1 MHVLFDTG
9 VMLSFLNDEQE
20 ENNEIAFLVE
30 CVERKRFTGWMSA
43 VSINEIAL
51 AAKDNDKSVEMIKNL
66 LMLFRITAVDE
77 KILHAALKSPV
88 SGFENA
94 LITESAKSM
103 NLDCVVSLNRKLWD
117 ERQIRILSP
126 FDLTTI
132 IKHSG
137 I

>member
-9 VMLSFLNDEQE
+9 VILSFLKDEPA
-20 ENNEIAFLVE
+20 ENNEIAFLIE
-30 CVERKRFTGWMSA
+30 CAERKRFTGWMTATSF
-43 VSINEIAL
+43 NEIAQS
-51 AAKDNDKSVEMIKNL
+51 AKESGKSLEIIKHLL
-66 LMLFRITAVDE
+66 LMFRITAVDE

-88 SGFENA
+88 PGFENA
-94 LITESAKSM
+94 LVTESAKSM
-103 NLDCVVSLNRKLWD
+103 NLDCVVSLNRELWE
-117 ERQIRILSP
+117 EREIRILSP